1 MRLVFTFVFIIIGFL
16 ANAQQIP
23 GKVINAITG
32 EALAYAKISLP
43 QDTPILSKIDGSF
56 QLNLNGKESLKI
68 SVSYLGFY
76 TREFTISEKNK
87 SVLLQLYPDYE
98 KLNTVYISSPRNPA
112 NKLIE
117 KAIENRKINDPKKAL
132 EGFTHQSY
140 SKFLIDND
148 KNPIQLATDST
159 NSEIATIVN
168 TARAYLS
175 EKITLHH
182 FNQKQGNK
190 EEVLGLKTAGF
201 KEPVYEVLT
210 MDIYPTSFYED
221 EYSIFK
227 TEYAGP
233 LAKNA
238 LKNYEY
244 RILDTLN
251 TTRPS
256 YLVYFKPK
264 REKVVPGLEGV
275 IYLDTVNYGIQKTEA
290 RIIGEIDLEIHED
303 YEFNPSEEVW
313 LLQKRDIKIRPGSGG
328 KDISVFGG
336 NISLGTIQ
344 RRLSI
349 SSIFDNDPIDTNL
362 YLDATTVNYDYQL
375 NLSPQIKETSA
386 KIVVNPKANDRE
398 PSFWSDNRKEPYTAK
413 DQATAIYVDSII
425 KTRNIER
432 KIQVKKAMANGY
444 YPLAF
449 WDLELSKLFKYNN
462 FEGIRLGIGGKTN
475 DHISNKFNI
484 GGYFVYGFGDQKA
497 KYNINTSIYLNKSTN
512 TNLKLGYTRDI
523 KEVGSFDY
531 LKAPPK
537 FYLIEPRFVNINFFY
552 NYKQYYAG
560 LEHRIIPQ
568 LSSEIRFSQTKVFDV
583 RDYVF
588 LYNGKLYPEY
598 TVSTAG
604 ISFSWEPFNNY
615 LKTPESDILIE
626 RNYPRITAQIDKGFA
641 DVAEG
646 DFNFLRTGLKLEY
659 TIRRLNL
666 SRTEFIIEGNYAT
679 GTLPLTHTF
688 HAYPNSSRQ
697 EAVLKRF
704 SIAGKTSFETMYYN
718 EFYSDRLAMLHM
730 RHQLRPIKFSSFF
743 QPEIVLIS
751 RHAIGDIGHKDRHQN
766 IDFKSLD
773 QGYSEVGLEINK
785 IISGFGLST
794 AYRYGG
800 YHLPGFSQNFA
811 LKFTLNIKF

>member
-1 MRLVFTFVFIIIGFL
+1 MRLVCTFLLILTGFF

-32 EALAYAKISLP
+32 EALAYAKISIKESS
-43 QDTPILSKIDGSF
+43 PILSKIDGSF
-56 QLNLNGKESLKI
+56 QLDLEGKKAVKI

-76 TREFTISEKNK
+76 TRDFKISEENK
-87 SVLLQLYPDYE
+87 TVLLQLYPDYE
-98 KLNTVYISSPRNPA
+98 KLNTVYISSYRNPA

-117 KAIENRKINDPKKAL
+117 KAIENREINDPREAL
-132 EGFTHQSY
+132 DGFEYRSY
-140 SKFLIDND
+140 SKFLIDNE
-148 KNPIQLATDST
+148 KNPIQLTTDST

-168 TARAYLS
+168 VARAYLS
-175 EKITLHH
+175 EKVTKHNY
-182 FNQKQGNK
+182 NQKHGGK

-201 KEPVYEVLT
+201 KKPIYDVLSL
-210 MDIYPTSFYED
+210 DIYPTSFYENN
-221 EYSIFK
+221 YSIFQ

-238 LKNYEY
+238 FRNYEY

-251 TTRPS
+251 AERPA
-256 YLVYFKPK
+256 YLIYFKPK
-264 REKVVPGLEGV
+264 REEVIAGLEGV
-275 IYLDTVNYGIQKTEA
+275 IHLDTLNYGIQKTET
-290 RIIGEIDLEIHED
+290 RLIGEIDLEIHED
-303 YEFNPSEEVW
+303 YDFDTDKKVW
-313 LLQKRDIKIRPGSGG
+313 LLKKRDIKIRPGTGG

-349 SSIFDNDPIDTNL
+349 SSIFNNDPIDTDL

-375 NLSPQIKETSA
+375 NTIPKIEKPSA
-386 KIVVNPKANDRE
+386 AISVIPEANQQQED
-398 PSFWSDNRKEPYTAK
+398 FWKSNRKEPYTTK
-413 DQATAIYVDSII
+413 DEATSIYVDSII

-432 KIQVKKAMANGY
+432 KIEVKKAMANGY

-449 WDLELSKLFKYNN
+449 WDLQLSKLFKYNN
-462 FEGIRLGIGGKTN
+462 FEGVRLGVGGKTN
-475 DHISNKFNI
+475 DRLSKKFNV
-484 GGYFVYGFGDQKA
+484 GGYFVYGFGDEKA
-497 KYNINTSIYLNKSTN
+497 KYNLNTNIYLNRSTG

-523 KEVGSFDY
+523 KEVASFDY

-560 LEHRIIPQ
+560 LEHRINPQ
-568 LSSEIRFSQTKVFDV
+568 LSSEIRFSQTEVFNA
-583 RDYVF
+583 RDYAF
-588 LYNGKLYPEY
+588 LYNGELYPEY

-604 ISFSWEPFNNY
+604 ISFSWEPFSEY
-615 LKTPESDILIE
+615 LETPEKSILVE
-626 RNYPRITAQIDKGFA
+626 RHYPRITAQIDKGFA
-641 DVAEG
+641 DVANG

-659 TIRRLNL
+659 TISRLDL
-666 SRTEFIIEGNYAT
+666 SRTEFILEGNYAT

-704 SIAGKTSFETMYYN
+704 SVAGKTSFETMYYN

-730 RHQLRPIKFSSFF
+730 RHQLRPIKFSNFF

-751 RHAIGDIGHKDRHQN
+751 RHAIGDIGHMDRHQN
-766 IDFKSLD
+766 IDFQSLD

-794 AYRYGG
+794 AYRYGS

-811 LKFTLNIKF
+811 FKFTLNIRF